1 MFTGKRA
8 RDKATVAP
16 REKLLKQRCS
26 STAFRDKPSADASG
40 VHRFVPESQPIMSTP
55 LVIIAFSLLACN
67 SFFNQAPRISEAAKN
82 SVRADGLSATTCLS
96 KLCFWLALNVSY
108 DSVCEARDWGVIGR
122 LAGTASGRVAGSKAS
137 RTSWAGCVSEVPL
150 PPSLVE
156 YVELLVRHLSSPVK
170 LALCVSIKPRNVI
183 SGQLIESCDQLPEA
197 NS

>member
-67 SFFNQAPRISEAAKN
+67 SFFNQAPRILEAAKAHVQVKPAIHLAPYRPKLKPSSSSLGSN
-82 SVRADGLSATTCLS
+82 LTHREHPAPVGERRDRAGQGCKDADNPCLLLSRNCQGGRQDAD
-96 KLCFWLALNVSY
+96 V
-108 DSVCEARDWGVIGR
+108 AREG
-122 LAGTASGRVAGSKAS
+122 
-137 RTSWAGCVSEVPL
+137 
-150 PPSLVE
+150 
-156 YVELLVRHLSSPVK
+156 
-170 LALCVSIKPRNVI
+170 
-183 SGQLIESCDQLPEA
+183 
-197 NS
+197 